1 MWTTSGLVRFTLRH
15 NGNLLDIIAIATPT
29 TSDLAMLCE
38 GKIELE
44 FRDIELYIDN
54 NALTNFLE
62 FFEASTINCESA
74 CGTSGMGCLHCYEVA
89 NAAIRFNRVKKD
101 EYCRILQHALS
112 VVRSG
117 QFVKILDTMKKEWEE
132 KQFPKGE

>member
-1 MWTTSGLVRFTLRH
+1 
-15 NGNLLDIIAIATPT
+15 
-29 TSDLAMLCE
+29 MLCE

-54 NALTNFLE
+54 NTLTNFLE
-62 FFEASTINCESA
+62 FFEVSAINCEST
-74 CGTSGMGCLHCYEVA
+74 CGASGIGCLHCYEVA
-89 NAAIRFNRVKKD
+89 NAAIRFNWVKKD

-117 QFVKILDTMKKEWEE
+117 QFVKILDTMRKEWEE